1 MIPGKSCG
9 LQVLYEDFKF
19 TIRMITHVEVEFLLS
34 QTEVRVIKGTFLTA
48 DDVLSKHEG
57 L

>member
-1 MIPGKSCG
+1 MWK
-9 LQVLYEDFKF
+9 LN
-19 TIRMITHVEVEFLLS
+19 FLLS

-48 DDVLSKHEG
+48 DDVLSKYEG